1 MTRLKLFLAVLAL
14 AVYSVAYA
22 QDLTVTGTVTDSST
36 GEPVPFA
43 AIQLKGTMVGGMTD
57 ADGLY
62 SISVPADG
70 VLIFSSVGYKDTE
83 VEVAS
88 KAVHDVLLAPDTEM
102 IEETIDSYCKIY
114 LADEITPDIWRVND
128 PAGNIPNQ
136 IDCAKLILEKIKK

>member
-70 VLIFSSVGYKDTE
+70 VLIVSSV
-83 VEVAS
+83 V
-88 KAVHDVLLAPDTEM
+88 
-102 IEETIDSYCKIY
+102 
-114 LADEITPDIWRVND
+114 
-128 PAGNIPNQ
+128 
-136 IDCAKLILEKIKK
+136 